1 MTNNHKCNQRI
12 KDSDPEKLFKMQISS
27 QVLASFL
34 RILLIDLELTTLK
47 MDFFEVFFQKFI

>member
-12 KDSDPEKLFKMQISS
+12 KDSDLEKLFKMQISS